1 MTLRPEGLPGGVVF
15 HQTDDPVCYRCGQN
29 EKVAR

>member
-15 HQTDDPVCYRCGQN
+15 HQTDDPVIGVGRMR
-29 EKVAR
+29 K